1 MLTLER
7 PLSLPRLK
15 VPLARN
21 ERPVELAELHVSVEV
36 SGALAVTTWELLFD
50 NPNRRIL
57 EGQLE
62 FPLLDGQTIV
72 RFAMDVHGSL
82 REAVPVP
89 KDKGRQVFEEITRRQ
104 VDPGLLE
111 RTAGNSYRARIYPL
125 FPGERKRVVI
135 GYQEELRLRDG
146 APVYQLALDF
156 PVLSRFSLQ
165 LAVRGPSA
173 TPVVAQNTLGMAL
186 SPWSQDFVTRAE
198 QTDFAARGLLAIALP
213 PGERPAV
220 TTESFRDK
228 TYFRAEQALAPRT
241 RARPAPR
248 VLGLL
253 WDSSGSAE
261 ARDLDREFAALE
273 RYFQALPGPL
283 EVRLVRLRDVPEP
296 TEVFRVERGQWSELR
311 RALEL
316 TSWDGA
322 TALDSWKPEAGVDA
336 WLLCTDGLVNFGD
349 LTARPNA
356 GAAPIHVLLSAAR
369 SDPGRLRAL
378 ADSSGG
384 EFLNLLELS
393 AQAAV
398 ERLLSETERLLSI
411 ETSPREVAQVF
422 PEAPSPLRGQRLV
435 LAGVLRTR
443 QATLRVRVG
452 FPDEPAN
459 ARTLDVPLLAEE
471 NAGHLAA
478 RAWAALKLAAL
489 EPLYEL
495 NQDDIAHTGREFG
508 IVTRSTSLIIL
519 ETVEDYARYDIE
531 PPPELREQ
539 WESIRQSGRHQQLEA
554 RELRM
559 RNVLALFQDYL
570 DWWHRDFPKGGPP
583 KPEPVA
589 GRMRNAP
596 SRSAAPMLVG
606 AAPTRL
612 EEDFASESLDGVP
625 VDVDDES
632 VSMFSEDEPSSM
644 DDDILGAPAMEE
656 MEMAEPSLGAP
667 AMEEMDM
674 EMAEPMAA
682 PAPAMAAAPAPA
694 PAASRGVSA
703 EALETSGAPPTPSA
717 RIQLKKW
724 TPDAPYLDRFRR
736 TPDARLYHVYL
747 EERADYARSTAFFLD
762 AADVFFERNQPALGL
777 RVLSNLAEMELE
789 NPAVL
794 RILGYRLL
802 QAGRPDLAHRVFVQ
816 VKELRPEEPQ
826 SYRDL
831 SQACAAIGKYQEAA
845 DLLWEVVQAE
855 WDARFPE
862 VQLIALVELN
872 ALVATC
878 GQPLE
883 LSRIDARVL
892 RSLPLDLRV
901 VLTWDADETDI
912 DLWVTDPNGEKAYY
926 GNPLSL
932 QGGRLSRDFRNGYGP
947 ETFSLR
953 QAQPG
958 TYTVEANYY
967 GNSQQIIAGATTLQL
982 QFITDFGTPRQRE
995 ERVTLRLREAREV
1008 VTVGQ
1013 FVVEARKR

>member
-1 MLTLER
+1 MLIVER
-7 PLSLPRLK
+7 PLSLPRLN

-21 ERPVELAELHVSVEV
+21 ERPVELVELNVSVEV

-72 RFAMDVHGSL
+72 RFAMDVNGSL

-89 KDKGRQVFEEITRRQ
+89 KDKGRQVFEDITRRQ

-125 FPGERKRVVI
+125 LPGQRKRVLI
-135 GYQEELRLRDG
+135 GYQEELRLHDG

-156 PVLSRFSLQ
+156 PVLRRFSLH

-173 TPVVAQNTLGMAL
+173 TPVVAKNTLGLAL
-186 SPWSQDFVTRAE
+186 SPWREDFVTRAE
-198 QTDFAARGLLAIALP
+198 KTDFAARGLLAIALP
-213 PGERPAV
+213 PGERPAI
-220 TTESFRDK
+220 TTETFKER
-228 TYFRAEQALAPRT
+228 TYFRAEQAVAPRT

-253 WDSSGSAE
+253 WDSSGSGDG
-261 ARDLDREFAALE
+261 RDLDREFAALE

-283 EVRLVRLRDVPEP
+283 EVRLVRLRDVPEA

-336 WLLCTDGLVNFGD
+336 WLLCTDGLINFGD
-349 LTARPNA
+349 PKARPDT
-356 GAAPIHVLLSAAR
+356 GSAPVHVLLSAAR
-369 SDPGRLRAL
+369 ADPGRLRAL
-378 ADSSGG
+378 ADRSGG
-384 EFLNLLELS
+384 EFLNLLEVS

-443 QATLRVRVG
+443 QATVRVRMG
-452 FPDEPAN
+452 FPDEPAS
-459 ARTLDVPLLAEE
+459 ARTLDVPVRAEE
-471 NAGHLAA
+471 NMGHLAA

-489 EPLYEL
+489 EPMYEL
-495 NQDDIAHTGREFG
+495 NQEDIEHTGREFG

-531 PPPELREQ
+531 PPPELRDA
-539 WESIRQSGRHQQLEA
+539 WERLRQSGRHQQQQERAQRLEHV
-554 RELRM
+554 R
-559 RNVLALFQDYL
+559 ALFQDYV
-570 DWWHRDFPKGGPP
+570 DWWNRDFPKDGPRESEQVP
-583 KPEPVA
+583 SWEDGLSRA
-589 GRMRNAP
+589 AAP
-596 SRSAAPMLVG
+596 ARSAARPLLDDMEVLGSPSLDSLDSELAEDEMPMLSEPEPYAMDDL
-606 AAPTRL
+606 AAEAPAEAYA
-612 EEDFASESLDGVP
+612 EEVAM
-625 VDVDDES
+625 DDE
-632 VSMFSEDEPSSM
+632 P
-644 DDDILGAPAMEE
+644 P
-656 MEMAEPSLGAP
+656 P
-667 AMEEMDM
+667 
-674 EMAEPMAA
+674 PMAA
-682 PAPAMAAAPAPA
+682 PAPAMAAPAPA
-694 PAASRGVSA
+694 SRVSADALDSGEGAPSRGPAASIR
-703 EALETSGAPPTPSA
+703 
-717 RIQLKKW
+717 LKKW

-747 EERADYARSTAFFLD
+747 EERPDYARSTAFFLD

-802 QAGRPDLAHRVFVQ
+802 QAGRPDLAHGVFVQ

-831 SQACAAIGKYQEAA
+831 SQACAALGRYQEAV
-845 DLLWEVVQAE
+845 DLLWEVVQGE
-855 WDARFPE
+855 WDSRFPE

-878 GQPLE
+878 GQPLD
-883 LSRIDARVL
+883 LSRIDARLL
-892 RSLPLDLRV
+892 RHMPLELRV
-901 VLTWDADETDI
+901 VLTWDADNTDI
-912 DLWVTDPNGEKAYY
+912 DLWVTDPNGEKGYY
-926 GNPLSL
+926 GQPLTF
-932 QGGRLSRDFRNGYGP
+932 QGGRMSRDFRSGYGP
-947 ETFSLR
+947 EVFSLR
-953 QAQPG
+953 HAQPG
-958 TYTVEANYY
+958 EYTVEANYY

-982 QFITDFGTPRQRE
+982 QFITHFGTPRQKE

-1013 FVVEARKR
+1013 FVMGGNER